1 MSITYKL
8 KVRLLKNARCNK
20 LWQRW
25 QILKGRYTGSYNKLP
40 DYIRQYAPNKSFVDV
55 GCMWGVN
62 GEYAFIAEEA
72 GATEVKGVDVF
83 GPTPE
88 FEEAKRKRESNVEF
102 ILGDATDMR
111 TIQRVGEVDVV
122 FCAGVL
128 YHHPAP
134 YDLLVALRKMCRETL
149 ILRTSTIP
157 EVPGF
162 PNAAVYWP
170 HLGPEDRKL
179 WNLSALGLKRQVG
192 ITDVFQPEEG
202 YGNWFWGLS
211 PSCLKSMLR
220 TAGFKVEWQFE
231 EAFAQTMIC
240 RAVQPA
246 MKHELPGEAEARE
259 MARKISAAR
268 IAQPA

>member
-1 MSITYKL
+1 MSLWYKL
-8 KVRLLKNARCNK
+8 KVRLLKTPRGNK
-20 LWQRW
+20 LWRKW
-25 QILKGRYTGSYNKLP
+25 QIRRGRHTGSYDKLP
-40 DYIRQYAPNKSFVDV
+40 EYIRNYCHGKSFVDI

-72 GATEVKGVDVF
+72 GATTVKGVDVF

-88 FEEAKRKRESNVEF
+88 FEEKKRQRNSNVEF

-111 TIQRVGEVDVV
+111 TIERVGEMDVV

-134 YDLLVALRKMCRETL
+134 YDLLVALRKMCRGHL

-157 EVPGF
+157 EVNGL
-162 PNAAVYWP
+162 PNAAVFWP
-170 HLGPEDRKL
+170 HLGPKDRQM
-179 WNLSALGLKRQVG
+179 WNLKSLGLMRQVG
-192 ITDVFQPEEG
+192 ITDPFQPEEG

-211 PSCLKSMLR
+211 PSCLKAMLR
-220 TAGFKVEWQFE
+220 TAGFHVEWQFG

-240 RAVQPA
+240 RVTKPA
-246 MKHELPGEAEARE
+246 MKHELPGEAQARE
-259 MARKISAAR
+259 MAARISAAG
-268 IAQPA
+268 IARPA